1 MIKRVLITGASGLLG
16 SNLALDLSPAYDV
29 YGLVHERP
37 LKTDRFHVLQGD
49 LLQEGT
55 LSRIVNE
62 VRPDA
67 VIHCAGL
74 TKIDPCEKQP
84 SLAYDLNAVV
94 PGRLASLTS
103 SSDIK
108 LLHISTAAVFSGDT
122 GNFQEGDP
130 PQPLS
135 VYAETKVAGEQAV
148 LENDP
153 RALIARI
160 SIFGWSPSGERSLA
174 EYFFNHLN
182 TDQQVI
188 GFQDVKFCP
197 LFVNDLTEIFVDM
210 IKKNL
215 VGTYHVVATECV
227 SKYEFGCRIAERFG
241 FDQDLIRP
249 GSVEDVDFLGN
260 RSKNLTLNNQ
270 KLQQVL
276 DRSLPDLSTGLDQFY
291 TRYQQGY
298 PQFIHGMLG

>member
-1 MIKRVLITGASGLLG
+1 MIRKVLITGASGLLG

-29 YGLVHERP
+29 YGLVHEHR

-55 LSRIVNE
+55 LPRIVNE

-67 VIHCAGL
+67 IIHCAGL

-84 SLAYDLNAVV
+84 SLAYDLNAALL
-94 PGRLASLTS
+94 GRLASLTS

-108 LLHISTAAVFSGDT
+108 LVHISTAAVFSGDK
-122 GNFQEGDP
+122 GNFKEEDP
-130 PQPLS
+130 PRPLS

-148 LENDP
+148 SENDP

-182 TDQQVI
+182 NDQQVI
-188 GFQDVKFCP
+188 GFQDVIFCP
-197 LFVNDLTEIFVDM
+197 LFVNDLTKIFMDM
-210 IKKNL
+210 VENQL
-215 VGTYHVVATECV
+215 TGTYHVASTECV
-227 SKYEFGCRIAERFG
+227 SKYEFGCRIADRFG
-241 FDQDLIRP
+241 FDQDLIQP

-260 RSKNLTLNNQ
+260 RSHNLTLDNQ
-270 KLQQVL
+270 KLQRDL

-298 PQFIHGMLG
+298 PQFIQGMLG